1 MAKEPLL
8 TTLLDLDSA
17 LNSPK
22 KLIIGGGYGL
32 YLKQLYVRDNPQ
44 IRTLFAVSELPSAR
58 TTEDIDLIL
67 RAEIVTDSESMKVIR
82 GVLDDLG
89 FTVVATAK
97 YTQFV
102 RPMSPGQV
110 KIDLLAAPLGEFASR
125 VPRDARRVKPRPS
138 VDLHASK
145 LEEALAVDRHAIPI
159 PIQGQLSTGETH
171 STEVLIPQAFTY
183 LLMKLCAYRDRL
195 EDPDKNLGQHHALDI
210 YRIVGLLTQDE
221 DADVRS
227 LSAEFAQHSVVIDAR
242 EIAATHF
249 ISPDGIGRLRIR
261 EHPLYSPALDLDRLA
276 RELAKLLGLPRD
288 Q

>member
-1 MAKEPLL
+1 MAQEPLL

-17 LNSPK
+17 LNSPQ

-32 YLKQLYVRDNPQ
+32 FLKQLYLRDNPQ
-44 IRTLFAVSELPSAR
+44 IRTLFTVDALPSAR

-67 RAEIVTDSESMKVIR
+67 RAEIVTDSESMQVIR
-82 GVLDDLG
+82 RVLDQLG
-89 FTVVATAK
+89 FTVVETAK

-138 VDLHASK
+138 VELHASK

-159 PIQGQLSTGETH
+159 PIRGQLSSGAPH
-171 STEVLIPQAFTY
+171 QTEILIPQAFTY
-183 LLMKLCAYRDRL
+183 LLMKLCAYRDRM
-195 EDPDKNLGQHHALDI
+195 DDADKNLGQHHALDI
-210 YRIVGLLTQDE
+210 YRIVGLLTEDE
-221 DADVRS
+221 DANVRS
-227 LSAEFAQHSVVIDAR
+227 LSAEFAEHPVVVDAR
-242 EIAATHF
+242 QIAATHF

-261 EHPLYSPALDLDRLA
+261 EHQLYSTAMDLDRLA
-276 RELAKLLGLPRD
+276 GELAKLLAVTL
-288 Q
+288 

>member
-1 MAKEPLL
+1 MPQEPLL
-8 TTLLDLDSA
+8 TTLLDLDAA
-17 LNSPK
+17 LNFPQ

-32 YLKQLYVRDNPQ
+32 FLKQLYVKDKPQ
-44 IRTLFAVSELPSAR
+44 IRTLFGVDALPSAR

-82 GVLDDLG
+82 NVLDQLG
-89 FTVVATAK
+89 FTVVETAK

-110 KIDLLAAPLGEFASR
+110 KIDLLAAPLGEFSAR
-125 VPRDARRVKPRPS
+125 VPKDARRVKPRPS

-159 PIQGQLSTGETH
+159 PIQGQLSSGEAH
-171 STEVLIPQAFTY
+171 NTEVLIPQAFTY
-183 LLMKLCAYRDRL
+183 LLMKLCAYRDRM
-195 EDPDKNLGQHHALDI
+195 DDADKNLGQHHALDI
-210 YRIVGLLTQDE
+210 YRIVGLLTEDE

-227 LSAEFAQHSVVIDAR
+227 LIAEFAEHPVVIDAR
-242 EIAATHF
+242 QIAATHF

-261 EHPLYSPALDLDRLA
+261 EHPLYSTALDLDRLA
-276 RELAKLLGLPRD
+276 GELAQLLGVIP
-288 Q
+288 